1 MTTINPTI
9 FRAYDIRGVVGQE
22 LSEAVYYVLGQAA
35 GTLFGRRGSKKIVVG
50 HDARLTSPAFAA
62 ALIAGLQASG
72 CDVIDIG
79 MVPTPVM
86 YFAVDYLKADGGAVV
101 TASPASL
108 AVRVS
113 G

>member
-62 ALIAGLQASG
+62 ALMAGCQH
-72 CDVIDIG
+72 
-79 MVPTPVM
+79 
-86 YFAVDYLKADGGAVV
+86 
-101 TASPASL
+101 
-108 AVRVS
+108 R
-113 G
+113 